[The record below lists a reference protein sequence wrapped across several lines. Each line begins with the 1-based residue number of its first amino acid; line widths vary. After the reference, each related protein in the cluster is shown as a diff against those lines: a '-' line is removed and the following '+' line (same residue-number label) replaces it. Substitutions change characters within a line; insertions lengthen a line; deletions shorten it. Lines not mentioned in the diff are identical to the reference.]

1 MDEKLTWSTH
11 IQKVVDKCKRVLN
24 VMRCLVG
31 REWGAERKAL
41 KTIYTGLIRSVLDY
55 GSLAFGSASETL
67 LKKLDIIQYQALRL
81 CTGAIRTTPI
91 SALLVEMGEIPL
103 YLRRLQLRLS
113 YWSYLKGHYENHP
126 CQEIL
131 KPSWEKGKKN
141 LKSLGWEIENDVKN
155 FQLSSIK
162 MSETVPLS
170 LVHPSL
176 FNEIIV
182 DLSLLKKREKGNFSE
197 SSSVQSYIENKYFD
211 YVQVYTDASKSLSN
225 NNGVSFIVPE
235 FNIKKCKRISDD
247 LSVFTGEMMG
257 IILALSWIEEVRPL
271 RSLICS
277 DSSSSLYSIK
287 NNQSNSRPDLLL
299 EIQLILYRIQAMGLI
314 VIFTWVPSH
323 IGVIGNE
330 LADRYAKQASKNSYI
345 EILIPFSKE
354 EIKSYKTKG

>member
-1 MDEKLTWSTH
+1 LSLA
-11 IQKVVDKCKRVLN
+11 LN
-24 VMRCLVG
+24 KG
-31 REWGAERKAL
+31 RE
-41 KTIYTGLIRSVLDY
+41 S
-55 GSLAFGSASETL
+55 
-67 LKKLDIIQYQALRL
+67 II
-81 CTGAIRTTPI
+81 
-91 SALLVEMGEIPL
+91 
-103 YLRRLQLRLS
+103 
-113 YWSYLKGHYENHP
+113 
-126 CQEIL
+126 
-131 KPSWEKGKKN
+131 
-141 LKSLGWEIENDVKN
+141 
-155 FQLSSIK
+155 
-162 MSETVPLS
+162 PLS

-182 DLSLLKKREKGNFSE
+182 DLSLLKKREKGHFSE
-197 SSSVQSYIENKYFD
+197 SCSFQSYIENKYFG
-211 YVQVYTDASKSLSN
+211 YVQVYTDASESLSS

-247 LSVFTGEMMG
+247 VSVFTGEIMG

-299 EIQLILYRIQAMGLI
+299 EIQLILFRIQAMGLI

-354 EIKSYKTKG
+354 EIKSIIKQKVKERWQKQWEEERTGRWLYSIQRKVGVMRGTGRSRKEENIISRLRFGHTGLNSTLFIMGRHPSRNCEFCFEEETVEHVLLLCPKYSEERKKLEYRLLKNKLQLKISDMLGYCSSSEYLRYLISFLKKTKLIERI